1 MEILPICR
9 VLEILCID
17 VFGVYDMHTLVM
29 YNLYPLRSCL
39 NIYASYVCGN
49 DLVT

>member
-29 YNLYPLRSCL
+29 YDLYPLQLLRIL
-39 NIYASYVCGN
+39 EMHIV
-49 DLVT
+49 